1 MGALTRILP
10 TRLLGSAAFG
20 SVARR
25 VFPWADKALQRAT
38 RGRASLT
45 SAVGLPLL
53 LLETTGRR
61 SGARRVTP
69 LLYVA
74 AQDPASGGVDSFLLA
89 GTNWGQRQQPGWV
102 FNLLAAPHAVVS
114 LRGQSFPVTARVLG
128 GQERAEAWP
137 LLLKVWPAY
146 DEYARRVS
154 SSSGREIM
162 VFRLERA

>member
-1 MGALTRILP
+1 MAVLTRILP

-20 SVARR
+20 AAARR
-25 VFPWADKALQRAT
+25 VFPWSDAALHRAT
-38 RGRASLT
+38 RGRATLT
-45 SAVGLPLL
+45 AALGLPVL

-61 SGARRVTP
+61 TGERRIAP
-69 LLYVA
+69 LLYA
-74 AQDPASGGVDSFLLA
+74 AQTADSGVDSFLLA
-89 GTNWGQRQQPGWV
+89 GTNWGQRHQPGWAL
-102 FNLLAAPHAVVS
+102 NLVAAPQAAVS

-128 GQERAEAWP
+128 GQERAEAWL

-154 SSSGREIM
+154 ASSGREIM

>member
-20 SVARR
+20 ATARR
-25 VFPWADKALQRAT
+25 VFPRADTALQRAT
-38 RGRASLT
+38 HGRVSLT
-45 SAVGLPLL
+45 AAFGLPVLF
-53 LLETTGRR
+53 LETTGRR
-61 SGARRVTP
+61 TGTRRVAP
-69 LLYVA
+69 LLYA
-74 AQDPASGGVDSFLLA
+74 AQDSASGGVESFLLA
-89 GTNWGQRQQPGWV
+89 GTNWGQRRQPGWV
-102 FNLLAAPHAVVS
+102 LNLLAAPHAAVS

-128 GQERAEAWP
+128 GQERAEAWL